1 MDLSKKL
8 QCVKEMVDKYTTS
21 DMTISNEVRYPGNL
35 NMVTEADA
43 RLRAF
48 NTHS

>member
-1 MDLSKKL
+1 
-8 QCVKEMVDKYTTS
+8 MVDKYTTS
-21 DMTISNEVRYPGNL
+21 DMSLSNEVRYPGTID
-35 NMVTEADA
+35 MVTEADA